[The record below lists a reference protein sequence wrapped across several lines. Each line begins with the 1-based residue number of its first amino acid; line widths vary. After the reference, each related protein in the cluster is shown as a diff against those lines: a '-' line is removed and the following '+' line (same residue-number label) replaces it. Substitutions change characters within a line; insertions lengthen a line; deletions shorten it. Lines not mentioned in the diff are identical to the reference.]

1 MERNP
6 AESPIGDGR
15 QKRRGGCLLKL
26 LVVLVVIGVAA
37 WFFLLRPEP
46 PEKFSWPTSGLAA
59 MLPTPEETKGK
70 IRENTDDRFSANL
83 EDMSSDDYWAYL
95 DACKEKGFTVDAR
108 QDTSTSYEAYSQDGY
123 ALELLFWGSSLDV
136 SLDAPIEMGEI
147 DWPTTGPGALVPA
160 PASSVGVI
168 RSDSARSFSAL
179 VGETSVEEF
188 AEYCD
193 AVAAA
198 GFTEDYSR
206 DGSSYYRAEDAE
218 GNQVS
223 ITYGGFSTIAVQVT
237 LADKE
242 DAAEAEDAAAA
253 SAAADDAVLAT
264 DESADGASGGQDGQ
278 DAGAPAD
285 EQSQPEEGA
294 EPASEATTPVDEGT
308 ETPEASADASLPPGV
323 DPAFKATMDAYES
336 FFDEYVDFMLRYEE
350 GGSSVQM
357 LVDYSSMMARYA
369 ETMQSLDEID
379 SDSLSAADAA
389 YYAEVMARITA
400 RLAELSE

>member
-6 AESPIGDGR
+6 AESPVGDGR

-37 WFFLLRPEP
+37 WFFLLRPES
-46 PEKFSWPTSGLAA
+46 PEKFSWPTTGLAA

-83 EDMSSDDYWAYL
+83 EEASSDDYWAYL
-95 DACKEKGFTVDAR
+95 DACKEKGFTVDSR

-136 SLDAPIEMGEI
+136 SLDAPIEMDEI
-147 DWPTTGPGALVPA
+147 DWPTTGPGSLVPA
-160 PASSVGVI
+160 PASTVGVI

-179 VGETSVEEF
+179 VGETTVEEF

-198 GFTEDYSR
+198 GFAEDYSR
-206 DGSSYYRAEDAE
+206 DGSSYYRAENATGD
-218 GNQVS
+218 QVS
-223 ITYGGFSTIAVQVT
+223 ITYEGFSTIAIQVT
-237 LADKE
+237 LADE
-242 DAAEAEDAAAA
+242 EESDEAKDTVAA
-253 SAAADDAVLAT
+253 SAAADDAALAAG
-264 DESADGASGGQDGQ
+264 EGADDASGGQEGQ

-285 EQSQPEEGA
+285 EQGQLEEGT
-294 EPASEATTPVDEGT
+294 EPAPEAIAPADEGS
-308 ETPEASADASLPPGV
+308 ETPEASADASLPSGV
-323 DPAFKATMDAYES
+323 APAFKATMDAYES